1 MMKNVSIKQRLQKGE
16 IVIGPWCTV
25 PSPTLTNVI
34 ASSGMDFIIIDT
46 EHSAINSETAE
57 NMIRAAKSE
66 GMASFVRLGEKSALE
81 ALKALDSGAEGIIV
95 PHIESV
101 KDAQEVI
108 SFTKYHPFGQRGFS
122 PFTRAGGYFPEDFE
136 EHAKRQNEDNILTLL
151 LEGKNGINDL
161 ERILELGNI
170 DAIYIGA
177 YDLSQSLGFPGQV
190 DHPQVRKCMEECMKK
205 IRNKNVA
212 AGGYVAKSKDDIKWM
227 VDIGMQIITYLVDA
241 SLIYQVFKGVKHNF
255 DEVIGR

>member
-1 MMKNVSIKQRLQKGE
+1 MNKNSDLKSRLKKGDV
-16 IVIGPWCTV
+16 IIGPWCTI

-46 EHSAINSETAE
+46 EHSAISSETAE
-57 NMIRAAKSE
+57 NMMRAAKSE

-81 ALKALDSGAEGIIV
+81 ALKALDSGAQGIII

-101 KDAQEVI
+101 KDAKEAI
-108 SFTKYHPFGQRGFS
+108 SFTKYYPIGQRGFS
-122 PFTRAGGYFPEDFE
+122 PFTRAGGYFPEDSKE
-136 EHAKRQNEDNILTLL
+136 YAKKQNDDNILILL

-190 DHPQVRKCMEECMKK
+190 DHPQVRKCMEECIMK
-205 IRNKNVA
+205 IRNKNIA

-227 VDIGMQIITYLVDA
+227 VDAGMQIITYLVDA
-241 SLIYQVFKGVKHNF
+241 SLIYQVFKDVKHNF
-255 DEVIGR
+255 NDVIGG